1 MKKMYFLLVGLLL
14 TSFLNAQT
22 LLSEDFSSGAMPPAG
37 WTALPLNSGW
47 INSETSM
54 AGGSA
59 PECKFEGFTYT
70 GTCRLMSP
78 YTNLSSV
85 DTAILMFK
93 HHYKRA
99 GSGVTIGLG
108 IGSTWEPVWEVTPSQ
123 DIAAEEVIIILT
135 GDQITSSTFRFSFY
149 LTGNMASVNG
159 WYIDDV
165 VLFTPSEFDCK
176 LANILT
182 PSVITNPVPVAA
194 SVLNLGNT
202 IIDEVNVTWVSYS
215 GIERDSTFTGLN
227 LDLLESAE
235 LNFEGSWVSPVGS
248 HDLKM
253 WINSVNGTSDLD
265 PSNDTLVKAI
275 EYQSVVL
282 DSKPLFEEFTSSTC
296 GPCASLNSS
305 FVPWCNTHADEITL
319 VKYQMNWPG
328 SGDPYYT
335 AEGGVRRTYYG
346 VNAVPAL
353 FCNGASIASS
363 TSAAT
368 TALNNAQQQT
378 STLAIASTFTMS
390 GTNINITT
398 NILPFASTSSLKV
411 YNIVMEKLTTQNATT
426 NGETEFEHVMMKM
439 MPDASGASKT
449 FVNGEPVQFSYT
461 YDMASTNVEEFDDL
475 LVSVIVQDPS
485 TKQVL
490 QTSYGMQDVVF
501 SDEARLSSI
510 TLDGVPLEGFDPD
523 IYEYEVQ
530 LPEGTVEEP
539 VMVGTPMVSESTML
553 TSMAFSIPGIAQIDV
568 YAENLFVHKVY
579 KVNYSIDYVGTEEP
593 RQALV
598 SVYPNPA
605 YDILHINGLQNA
617 DVTLY
622 STSGNVVLKKTNF
635 SGNTL
640 DISNLSRGVYVIDI
654 RLNNGQVVRKK
665 VTVL

>member
-1 MKKMYFLLVGLLL
+1 MYFLLVGLLL
-14 TSFLNAQT
+14 TGFLNAQT
-22 LLSEDFSSGAMPPAG
+22 LLSEDFSSGTMPPQG

-47 INSETSM
+47 SNSATSM
-54 AGGSA
+54 AGGSS

-78 YTNLSSV
+78 YTNLSTV

-93 HHYKRA
+93 HYYKRA
-99 GSGVTIGLG
+99 GSGATIGVG
-108 IGSTWEPVWEVTPSQ
+108 IGNAWTPVWEVTPSQ
-123 DIAAEEVIIILT
+123 DIQAEEVMIILT
-135 GDQITSSTFRFSFY
+135 GDQIASSTFRFSFY

-165 VLFTPSEFDCK
+165 ILFTPSEFDCK

-182 PSVITNPVPVAA
+182 PGVITNPAPVAA
-194 SVLNLGNT
+194 SIINLGNT

-227 LDLLESAE
+227 LDLLETAE

-282 DSKPLFEEFTSSTC
+282 NAKPLFEEFTSSTC

-305 FVPWCNTHADEITL
+305 FVPWCNTHEDEITL

-378 STLAIASTFTMS
+378 STLAIASSFTMS

-398 NILPFASTSSLKV
+398 NILPFASTGSLKV

-461 YDMASTNVEEFDDL
+461 YDMASTYVEEFDDL
-475 LVSVIVQDPS
+475 LVSVIVQDPN

-501 SDEARLSSI
+501 SDEARLSNI

-523 IYEYEVQ
+523 VYEYEVQ
-530 LPEGTVEEP
+530 LPEGTIEEP
-539 VMVGTPMVSESTML
+539 VMVGTPMVSSSTMI

-579 KVNYSIDYVGTEEP
+579 KINYSIDYVGTEEP
-593 RQALV
+593 RQELI

-622 STSGNVVLKKTNF
+622 STSGNVVLRKTNF

-654 RLNNGQVVRKK
+654 KLNNGQVVRKK